1 MSGSNALAILLGL
14 GAYVLLLLR
23 TGSQAAVKAT
33 AEEAAKAALR
43 QFTWPAEL
51 ARELQKSRG
60 LERQELRFKSY
71 GALWK
76 ELRPLAIYDENRIN
90 RRAVQSFVKT
100 QRLVFLGVRRS
111 VAYASGTRVLFRPS
125 RSAADDVT
133 RRGRMGGSSTRDAGC
148 RRKRHLRCVAE
159 R

>member
-1 MSGSNALAILLGL
+1 LGL

-33 AEEAAKAALR
+33 AEEAAKSVLR
-43 QFTWPAEL
+43 QVTWPAEL

-76 ELRPLAIYDENRIN
+76 ELRPLAIYDENRIDSN
-90 RRAVQSFVKT
+90 AVRDLSSKLSDWYFSEVEVCFL
-100 QRLVFLGVRRS
+100 RL
-111 VAYASGTRVLFRPS
+111 
-125 RSAADDVT
+125 RSARFILPFKICCGP
-133 RRGRMGGSSTRDAGC
+133 RRESRKNGRQFDP
-148 RRKRHLRCVAE
+148 
-159 R
+159 